1 MANRKI
7 EEKLEQLSLLRDA
20 PKGDATTALRKAL
33 DDRAN
38 VVVAKAAKITV
49 ELALQDLTP
58 DMARAFDRLLDKPV
72 ASDPQCWGKN
82 ALAIA
87 LRDLGYPCAEPFVR
101 GLRHIQ
107 MEPVWGGRSD
117 TAQVLRAACCAA
129 LPQCTDIPRD
139 DILRLLVDAFTDESG
154 KVRVDAARSIAHMGG
169 ADCALLLRLKAR
181 IGDTES
187 SVTGQVFD
195 SLLSLDRQG
204 ALAFVTEFLDSPDAE
219 VCAEAA
225 LAMGSSRLPEALAIL
240 KAAWNRDRKQIFL
253 RGISAS
259 GLPEAIEF
267 LLELLKSDRE
277 IDASQALDAFALHR
291 DSPEIRK
298 SVEQAIRS
306 KGDGRL
312 QSRFSQLFSAQG

>member
-7 EEKLEQLSLLRDA
+7 EEKLEQLSLLRNV
-20 PKGDATTALRKAL
+20 PKAEAISRLRKAL

-38 VVVAKAAKITV
+38 VVVAKAAKIGA
-49 ELALQDLTP
+49 ELEIQDLMP
-58 DMARAFDRLLDKPV
+58 DMVRAFDRLLEKPV

-87 LRDLGYPCAEPFVR
+87 LRDLGYACAEPFVR

-107 MEPVWGGRSD
+107 MEPIWGGRSD

-129 LPQCTDIPRD
+129 LPQCSDITRD
-139 DILRLLVDAFTDESG
+139 DVLRCLVDAFADESD

-187 SVTGQVFD
+187 HVTGQVFD
-195 SLLSLDRQG
+195 SLLRLEREA

-219 VCAEAA
+219 VSAEAA
-225 LAMGSSRLPEALAIL
+225 LAMGSSRLAAALAIL
-240 KAAWNRDRKQIFL
+240 KAAWKRERKPVFL

-259 GLPEAIEF
+259 GLPEAFEF
-267 LLELLKSDRE
+267 LLDLLQSDRE

-298 SVEQAIRS
+298 SVEQAILS
-306 KGDGRL
+306 KADSRL
-312 QSRFSQLFSAQG
+312 QSRFGQLFSAQG